1 MTVIGW
7 FTIFGQPFVKARV
20 TIPRLGVQRE
30 IDFLVDT
37 GADRTC
43 INHRDAVYM
52 GLFPEVL
59 RGSERTYAAGV
70 GGDSR
75 YFREDARIEFVND
88 DDEHPHGDDDEHPHG
103 QSVRLLIADLS
114 DRPQPM
120 PSLLGRD
127 VLNLHRM
134 VYSPAERRL
143 ELETPPV

>member
-7 FTIFGQPFVKARV
+7 FTIFGQPFVEARV

-30 IDFLVDT
+30 IEFLVDT

-43 INHRDAVYM
+43 VNYRDAASM
-52 GLFPEVL
+52 GLLPEVL
-59 RGSERTYAAGV
+59 RGSEMTYAAGV
-70 GGDSR
+70 GGGAR
-75 YFREDARIEFVND
+75 YFREDARLEFLSAD
-88 DDEHPHGDDDEHPHG
+88 DGQSDE

-114 DRPQPM
+114 DRPQSM

-127 VLNLHRM
+127 VLNLYRM

-143 ELETPPV
+143 ELDAPPG

>member
-7 FTIFGQPFVKARV
+7 FTIFGQPFVEARV

-30 IDFLVDT
+30 IEFLVDT

-43 INHRDAVYM
+43 VNYRDAASM

-70 GGDSR
+70 GGGAR
-75 YFREDARIEFVND
+75 YFREDARLDFVNAD
-88 DDEHPHGDDDEHPHG
+88 GGHPHG

-114 DRPQPM
+114 DRPQAM

-127 VLNLHRM
+127 VLNLYRM

-143 ELETPPV
+143 ELEAPPV

>member
-20 TIPRLGVQRE
+20 TIPRLGVQRVV
-30 IDFLVDT
+30 DFLVDT

-43 INHRDAVYM
+43 VNYRDAALM
-52 GLFPEVL
+52 GLFPEIL

-70 GGDSR
+70 GGGAR
-75 YFREDARIEFVND
+75 YFREDARLEFLSAD
-88 DDEHPHGDDDEHPHG
+88 DDGQSDE

-114 DRPQPM
+114 DRPQAM
-120 PSLLGRD
+120 PSLLGWD
-127 VLNLHRM
+127 VLNLYRM

-143 ELETPPV
+143 ELDAPPG